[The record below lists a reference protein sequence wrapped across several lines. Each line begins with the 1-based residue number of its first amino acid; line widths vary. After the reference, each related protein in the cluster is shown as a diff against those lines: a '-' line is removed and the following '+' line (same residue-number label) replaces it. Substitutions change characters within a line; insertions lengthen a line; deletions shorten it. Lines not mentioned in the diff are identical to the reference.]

1 MQFVFLLI
9 QSVFQFSASQ
19 FQSGGQ
25 CHKLEPGIIKA
36 EISLLFGIEL
46 YSLAVN
52 EAGVVEPSP
61 VLAGWLY
68 MERTIFQRHGLK
80 AHL

>member
-52 EAGVVEPSP
+52 EAGVVEPTCPS
-61 VLAGWLY
+61 LGKHQTDAY
-68 MERTIFQRHGLK
+68 HGTQFDPEEEY
-80 AHL
+80 

>member
-1 MQFVFLLI
+1 MQFVFLLV
-9 QSVFQFSASQ
+9 QSVFQFPASQ

-52 EAGVVEPSP
+52 EAEVLEASP
-61 VLAGWLY
+61 VLARWLY
-68 MERTIFQRHGLK
+68 MERTIFQRHGLN